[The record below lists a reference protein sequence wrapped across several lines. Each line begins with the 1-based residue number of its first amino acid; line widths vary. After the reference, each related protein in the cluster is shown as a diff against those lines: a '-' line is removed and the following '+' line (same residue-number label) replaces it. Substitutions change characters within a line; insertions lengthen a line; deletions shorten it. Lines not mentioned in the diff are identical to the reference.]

1 MSQSHPSPGDHDRV
15 ARLEQRVLQLE
26 RVLIAHNIRIPDEM
40 PPAQPV
46 GGSMDSLGF
55 PELDFSEPEPKG
67 PEKLEVRAALEAFP
81 HIAQSITLL
90 WGHDGFDEYLAKL
103 IVDERGTR
111 KGFAMDAMEE
121 LLFIAR
127 VARARK
133 ALFGMG
139 FDRPPRDTPW
149 TADRELDR
157 RATR

>member
-1 MSQSHPSPGDHDRV
+1 MSHPSPGDPDRV
-15 ARLEQRVLQLE
+15 ARLEQRILQLE
-26 RVLIAHNIRIPDEM
+26 RALIAHNIRIPDETT
-40 PPAQPV
+40 PAHPV

-55 PELDFSEPEPKG
+55 PELDFSEPERKG
-67 PEKLEVRAALEAFP
+67 PEALDLRAALEAFP
-81 HIAQSITLL
+81 HISRAITLL

-121 LLFIAR
+121 LLFLAR

-139 FDRPPRDTPW
+139 FDRPPRTEPW
-149 TADRELDR
+149 ADDRDANR